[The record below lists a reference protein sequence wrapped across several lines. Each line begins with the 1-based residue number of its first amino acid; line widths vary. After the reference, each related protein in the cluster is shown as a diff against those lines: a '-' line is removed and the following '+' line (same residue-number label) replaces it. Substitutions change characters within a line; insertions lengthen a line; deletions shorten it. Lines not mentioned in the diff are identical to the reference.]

1 MLLWLGVFIV
11 VLAFVAI
18 IKQYEVR
25 AVLFGAGLVMCLMAG
40 HPLAAFDSFS
50 KMLVSGWLV
59 PIIVCAMGFAQVIS
73 LTECDK
79 HFSYFALRHVLKFK
93 VFLIPGTVIVTWI
106 LAMAMNSPAGLAA
119 TVGPIIIPVLIR
131 AGIHPAMAGATL
143 LVATWGGCASI
154 SSPHIALITGFSHS
168 DVADVV
174 IRTFPA
180 AMAVLVV
187 CSIGM
192 VITAKLKKENKGYQL
207 NNGQSSEDVT
217 REINSFKVNYLKVL
231 MPLLPLLL
239 LILGSK
245 QVDLIYRFSIPQ
257 VMLFCTIL
265 TFIVTWTS
273 PFEVSKRFCKGMGEG
288 FGSIVSI
295 IAAAAVFTAGM
306 NEIGLISVLLDA
318 MKSSESLAKFAGSWG
333 PFAIAALSGS
343 GDAATM
349 AFNNA
354 ITPHAPTIGLDIDL
368 LGMTAYYGGSLG
380 RTISPVAGV
389 CIILAGAAGVNPL
402 ELSKRVIPTCVV
414 GNFVA
419 LLVLQYIL

>member
-1 MLLWLGVFIV
+1 
-11 VLAFVAI
+11 
-18 IKQYEVR
+18 
-25 AVLFGAGLVMCLMAG
+25 
-40 HPLAAFDSFS
+40 
-50 KMLVSGWLV
+50 
-59 PIIVCAMGFAQVIS
+59 
-73 LTECDK
+73 
-79 HFSYFALRHVLKFK
+79 
-93 VFLIPGTVIVTWI
+93 
-106 LAMAMNSPAGLAA
+106 
-119 TVGPIIIPVLIR
+119 
-131 AGIHPAMAGATL
+131 
-143 LVATWGGCASI
+143 
-154 SSPHIALITGFSHS
+154 
-168 DVADVV
+168 
-174 IRTFPA
+174 
-180 AMAVLVV
+180 
-187 CSIGM
+187 
-192 VITAKLKKENKGYQL
+192 
-207 NNGQSSEDVT
+207 
-217 REINSFKVNYLKVL
+217 
-231 MPLLPLLL
+231 
-239 LILGSK
+239 
-245 QVDLIYRFSIPQ
+245 
-257 VMLFCTIL
+257 
-265 TFIVTWTS
+265 
-273 PFEVSKRFCKGMGEG
+273 MGEG